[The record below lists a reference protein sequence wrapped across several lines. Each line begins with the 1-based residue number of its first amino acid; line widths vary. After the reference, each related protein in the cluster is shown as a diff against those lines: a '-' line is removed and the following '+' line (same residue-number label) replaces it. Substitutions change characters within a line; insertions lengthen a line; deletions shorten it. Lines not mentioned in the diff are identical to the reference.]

1 MPIFASIA
9 NIWNQLVSIM
19 ESETY
24 RNRGSRQY
32 LFGGILADRVFL
44 YFEVYLSMQSFFFFF
59 IWLHYTVNI
68 YSYGS
73 RARCLFYLFIFLLQI
88 FLTALI
94 FF

>member
-9 NIWNQLVSIM
+9 NVWNQLVSIM

-59 IWLHYTVNI
+59 
-68 YSYGS
+68 SYGFIIQLTFIHMGAGQGVCFTFLS
-73 RARCLFYLFIFLLQI
+73 FYYRSS
-88 FLTALI
+88 
-94 FF
+94 